1 MSRIGN
7 PGRMGR
13 GRGGARWLALGA
25 ALLAALPLRGAES
38 AEDFLS
44 AWLETQRGVKTWQA
58 EFVQT
63 RTLPALTEPLRTPG
77 RLWFAVPDRFRWEL
91 GTPPQT
97 LALRRTNE
105 LLVGYPR
112 LKRVERYPL
121 TGAGDEPWREALAL
135 LDAGFPASR
144 AEFDARFRLHSLT
157 RTNDLVTLR
166 LEPRRAGARRF
177 LKELRLTVRASDRT
191 LVANEVRL
199 ADGSTLRNDFTNA
212 VANLPLDPGLFEP
225 VWPAEF
231 TLVDPLQP

>member
-1 MSRIGN
+1 MRRIGK
-7 PGRMGR
+7 PERTGR
-13 GRGGARWLALGA
+13 GWSGARWLALGA
-25 ALLAALPLRGAES
+25 ALLVGMPTWGAES
-38 AEDFLS
+38 AEDFLR
-44 AWLETQRGVKTWQA
+44 AWLEAQRGVKTWQA

-63 RTLPALTEPLRTPG
+63 RTLKALTEPLRTPG
-77 RLWFAVPDRFRWEL
+77 RLWFEAPDRFRWEL

-97 LALRRTNE
+97 LVLRHTNE
-105 LLVGYPR
+105 LWVGYPR

-121 TGAGDEPWREALAL
+121 TGAGNEPWRDALAL

-144 AEFDARFRLHSLT
+144 AEFDARFRLLSLA
-157 RTNDLVTLR
+157 RTNDLVTLS

-191 LVANEVRL
+191 LVANEVRF

-212 VANLPLDPGLFEP
+212 VTNPPLDPGLFEP
-225 VWPAEF
+225 VWPADF